1 MKMLARLAAASALL
15 CAGAAFCLVD
25 INTASKGELEG
36 LTGIGPVMAQR
47 IIEGRPYRSVND
59 LRRVKGIGGKT
70 LEKFKDEITVGAP
83 GDSAKAP
90 REEAPPR
97 EEPEQAKVPVYAAP
111 PFTLVECH
119 ACTNRFTVSSELGSG
134 WCPYCDTRWRLKT
147 PQAPAARE
155 AAAAPKPDAAG
166 GAVVDAI
173 PFSEAADYVDQRK
186 SVAGTIVGAH
196 RSARSG
202 NLYLNFHADYSRYLS
217 VKIPAAELSK
227 FRRDAES
234 YYLNKEVVATGEITR
249 EGNGNYLRLT
259 VTAPADFK
267 VIE

>member
-25 INTASKGELEG
+25 INSASQKELEG

-47 IIEGRPYRSVND
+47 IIEGRPYRSVSD
-59 LRRVKGIGGKT
+59 LRRVKGIGPKT
-70 LEKFKDEITVGAP
+70 LDKFKNEVTVGAP
-83 GDSAKAP
+83 GGSAKAP
-90 REEAPPR
+90 REEAPPK
-97 EEPEQAKVPVYAAP
+97 EEPERTQVRVYAAP

-119 ACTNRFTVSSELGSG
+119 SCTNRFTVSSELGSG

-147 PQAPAARE
+147 PPAPAARE
-155 AAAAPKPDAAG
+155 AAAAPKPYAAPG
-166 GAVVDAI
+166 VVADAI
-173 PFSEAADYVDQRK
+173 PFSDAADYVDQRK

-202 NLYLNFHADYSRYLS
+202 NLYLNFHSEYSKYLS
-217 VKIPAAELSK
+217 VKIPAAELPR

-234 YYLNKEVVATGEITR
+234 YYTGKEVVATGEITR
-249 EGNGNYLRLT
+249 EGNANYLRLT
-259 VTAPADFK
+259 VTDPADFK